1 MQIYAARTPSLARL
15 LTEGTAA
22 GSFDLSCMPS
32 LAQADVCPI
41 IPTNGAAPLRCWQ
54 APPVVTDAALL
65 ARGFKSTVIS
75 GLVESGLTT
84 LVTERIWADGR
95 RVEVR
100 SLRLTDAG
108 RSTLGR

>member
-54 APPVVTDAALL
+54 ALL
-65 ARGFKSTVIS
+65 ARGFQIH
-75 GLVESGLTT
+75 GHLRIGR
-84 LVTERIWADGR
+84 ERAGDLGHRSHLGR
-95 RVEVR
+95 RPPGRGEV
-100 SLRLTDAG
+100 AAAH
-108 RSTLGR
+108 

>member
-1 MQIYAARTPSLARL
+1 
-15 LTEGTAA
+15 
-22 GSFDLSCMPS
+22 
-32 LAQADVCPI
+32 
-41 IPTNGAAPLRCWQ
+41 
-54 APPVVTDAALL
+54 LL

-100 SLRLTDAG
+100 SLRLTDAE
-108 RSTLGR
+108 RSTLGS

>member
-1 MQIYAARTPSLARL
+1 MPDHPDDWRRALKML
-15 LTEGTAA
+15 A
-22 GSFDLSCMPS
+22 GSPE
-32 LAQADVCPI
+32 
-41 IPTNGAAPLRCWQ
+41 G
-54 APPVVTDAALL
+54 VTDAALL